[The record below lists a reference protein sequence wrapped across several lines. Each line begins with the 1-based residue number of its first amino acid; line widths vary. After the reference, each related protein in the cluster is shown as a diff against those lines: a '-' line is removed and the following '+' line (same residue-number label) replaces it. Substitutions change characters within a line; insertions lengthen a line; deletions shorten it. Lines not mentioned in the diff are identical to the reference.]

1 MYLLSIHN
9 NYCVTIAKATPS
21 YSCLY
26 SLFRYSKMVYPQFES
41 LLSCTNF
48 TGEQLRILN
57 LARSLS
63 GLICLII
70 VMLILLLLIFYK
82 AYKTTLQRIFLYITT
97 TTVLE
102 EIAFSLA
109 IEHQFYYTN
118 QDKMCAF
125 FGFLLEWTV
134 SITNYLILCKIFFL
148 LYVVCSNLR
157 GKSTNITK
165 RRALLVFLEVFCVL
179 MSICFPLTYLYVPF
193 IHRTYSLAGGWC
205 WIRTINEHCKND
217 GLKDQIVLGYGIFEG
232 VGLLS
237 VLLSTVFAIIY
248 CRQAYVH
255 KIVRHQHLITLRQTL
270 FLLGFLIASVF
281 ALSLGFAVRIYTGVV
296 QVEENYALWMTLAIT
311 PPIYQAI
318 YPVGFLVYLY
328 TLQKF
333 KKDGIKKAISEWRRS
348 CSCLL
353 EWEIVCC
360 VRRVDD
366 HYSTSSSS
374 KYCVITGQEV
384 TLTPGTKESELTPL
398 ISADDKGYNSLS

>member
-1 MYLLSIHN
+1 M
-9 NYCVTIAKATPS
+9 A
-21 YSCLY
+21 
-26 SLFRYSKMVYPQFES
+26 YPQFES

-63 GLICLII
+63 GMICLIV

-82 AYKTTLQRIFLYITT
+82 AYKTTLQRLFLYITM

-109 IEHQFYYTN
+109 IEHQFYYAN
-118 QDKMCAF
+118 QDKVCVV

-148 LYVVCSNLR
+148 LYVLCSNLH
-157 GKSTNITK
+157 GNPLKSTNSTRK
-165 RRALLVFLEVFCVL
+165 RLLFVFLEVFCIL
-179 MSICFPLTYLYVPF
+179 LSIFFPLTYLFIPF
-193 IHRTYSLAGGWC
+193 VHRTYSLAGGWC
-205 WIRTINEHCKND
+205 WIRTINEQCKSD
-217 GLKDQIVLGYGIFEG
+217 GLKDQIILGYGIFEG

-237 VLLSTVFAIIY
+237 ILLCTVFAIVY
-248 CRQAYVH
+248 CRQAYIH

-270 FLLGFLIASVF
+270 FLLGFLFASVV
-281 ALSLGFAVRIYTGVV
+281 ALSLGFAVRIYTGIV
-296 QVEENYALWMTLAIT
+296 QVEENYALWMTLAIA

-348 CSCLL
+348 CNCLF
-353 EWEIVCC
+353 EWEMVCC
-360 VRRVDD
+360 IRRIDD
-366 HYSTSSSS
+366 HHSTSSGS

-398 ISADDKGYNSLS
+398 ISADDRGYNSLS